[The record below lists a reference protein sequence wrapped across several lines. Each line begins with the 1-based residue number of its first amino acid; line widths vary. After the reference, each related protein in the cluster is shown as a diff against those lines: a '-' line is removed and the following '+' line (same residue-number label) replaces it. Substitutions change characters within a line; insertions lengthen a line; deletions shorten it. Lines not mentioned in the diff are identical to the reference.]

1 MAAEPH
7 ASLQPGHS
15 IAGYRLIRRI
25 GQGAHG
31 AVYLA
36 QDPRGAQTVALKIV
50 PLPPGELA
58 PAAREAFLR
67 SAHTARRLNHPGIV
81 ALYAAGVEG
90 PLGWLAM
97 EPVPGSDLSRYT
109 RPQRLLPEA
118 LVLRLCE
125 RIAQALAYAHRQG
138 VVHRDVKPANVL
150 LDWPR
155 DAIKLADFGLAR
167 VDDSA
172 QTGTGIVLGSPAYMA
187 PEQLAG
193 AVPTPRSD
201 LYALGVML
209 FQLLAGRLPYE
220 GASMGDWLRHVAD
233 PTVPDLSL
241 IRPDLPAGVSALCV
255 RLLARR
261 PAERPADGDAVARG
275 LAGLLAAWPAAR

>member
-1 MAAEPH
+1 VTADPPVG
-7 ASLQPGHS
+7 LQPGQS

-36 QDPRGAQTVALKIV
+36 LDPRGALSVALKVIA
-50 PLPPGELA
+50 LPSGAPA
-58 PAAREAFLR
+58 PAARDAFLR
-67 SAHTARRLNHPGIV
+67 SAQTARRLTHPGIV

-90 PLGWLAM
+90 PLAWLAM
-97 EPVPGSDLSRYT
+97 EPVPGSDLMRYT

-138 VVHRDVKPANVL
+138 IVHRDVKPANVL
-150 LDWPR
+150 VDWPS
-155 DAIKLADFGLAR
+155 DAVKLADFGLAR
-167 VDDSA
+167 ADDGV
-172 QTGTGIVLGSPAYMA
+172 QTGTGIVPGSPAYMA

-193 AVPTPRSD
+193 GVPTPRSD

-209 FQLLAGRLPYE
+209 YQLLTGRLPFE
-220 GASMGDWLRHVAD
+220 GASMGEWLRQVAD
-233 PTVPDLSL
+233 QPVPDLRL
-241 IRPDLPAGVSALCV
+241 LRPELPVGLAALCT
-255 RLLARR
+255 RLLAKRS
-261 PAERPADGDAVARG
+261 AERPADGGAVARE
-275 LAGLLAAWPAAR
+275 LATLLAAWPGVQ

>member
-1 MAAEPH
+1 VTADPH
-7 ASLQPGHS
+7 ASLQPGQS

-36 QDPRGAQTVALKIV
+36 QDPGGTVSVALKV
-50 PLPPGELA
+50 VTLPSGAAA
-58 PAAREAFLR
+58 PAARDAFLR
-67 SAHTARRLNHPGIV
+67 SAQTAQRLSHPGIV

-90 PLGWLAM
+90 PLAWLAM
-97 EPVPGSDLSRYT
+97 EPVPGSDLTRYT

-125 RIAQALAYAHRQG
+125 RIAQALDYAHRHG

-150 LDWPR
+150 VDWPS
-155 DAIKLADFGLAR
+155 DALKLADFGLAR
-167 VDDSA
+167 AEDGV
-172 QTGTGIVLGSPAYMA
+172 QTGTGIVPGSPAYMA

-193 AVPTPRSD
+193 AVPTPRTD

-209 FQLLAGRLPYE
+209 YQLLTGRLPFE
-220 GASMGDWLRHVAD
+220 GASMGEWLRQVAD
-233 PTVPDLSL
+233 QPVPDLRL
-241 IRPDLPAGVSALCV
+241 LRPELPAGVAALCT
-255 RLLARR
+255 RLLAKRA
-261 PAERPADGDAVARG
+261 AERPVDGAAVARE
-275 LAGLLAAWPAAR
+275 LAALLAAWPGAH